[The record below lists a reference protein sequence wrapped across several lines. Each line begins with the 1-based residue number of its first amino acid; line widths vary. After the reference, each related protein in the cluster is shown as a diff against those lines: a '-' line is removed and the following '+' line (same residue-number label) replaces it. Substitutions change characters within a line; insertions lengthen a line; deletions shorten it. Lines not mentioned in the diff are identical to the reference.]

1 MAALSRPS
9 LRSSSRQNTAVDDSA
24 VSDFQHIPNPNPN
37 SPTVKPGKR
46 VRDASSIDH
55 DRKAFKRQKANVS
68 ALPRPNPIVRPCK
81 EGSFA
86 GPSSK
91 VGNGPLAHLDP
102 VANSDHAQPSFEDS
116 TSTSARSH
124 SSRKRYDHAVD
135 RAEATIT
142 VDKRSLR
149 SHDGGAR
156 LKSELSLYFPNYDE
170 LLSTEAKQPGRL
182 PHLGRFRYSH

>member
-9 LRSSSRQNTAVDDSA
+9 LRSSSRQNTAVVDSA
-24 VSDFQHIPNPNPN
+24 VSNFQHNPNANP
-37 SPTVKPGKR
+37 PTVKPGKR

-55 DRKAFKRQKANVS
+55 DRKAFKRHKANAS
-68 ALPRPNPIVRPCK
+68 TLLKPNPIVQPCK
-81 EGSFA
+81 EESFA

-91 VGNGPLAHLDP
+91 VGNAPLAHLDP
-102 VANSDHAQPSFEDS
+102 VANSHHPPPSFEDS
-116 TSTSARSH
+116 TSTSARSY
-124 SSRKRYDHAVD
+124 SSRKRHDRAVD
-135 RAEATIT
+135 SAEATIT

-182 PHLGRFRYSH
+182 PYLGLFLHFH